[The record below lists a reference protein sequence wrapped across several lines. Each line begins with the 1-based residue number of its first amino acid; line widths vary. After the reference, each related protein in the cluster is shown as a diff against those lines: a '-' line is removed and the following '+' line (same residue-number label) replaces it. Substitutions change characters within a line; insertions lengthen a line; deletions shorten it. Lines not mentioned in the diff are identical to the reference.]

1 MSGDKEQDY
10 FSDGLT
16 EELLNSLARINE
28 LQVAARTSAFSFKGK
43 DVNVSTIGRELNVG
57 AILEGSV
64 RRSGHTVRITAQ
76 LINASTGYH
85 LWSETYDRDIGDVL
99 KLQSDIANA
108 VAGALKVTLL
118 GDVTSKVE
126 LGGTHNPAAFDAYLQ
141 ASRALGAAYDDQK
154 MLAALSGFDAA
165 IRLDPNYAL
174 ALAARS
180 RELSGYASEYA
191 TKDAVRREYL
201 DRALADA
208 NRAISLAPDL
218 AEGHLALA
226 EFLGAEVQY
235 GQALPEYERAAKL
248 APGNAQVLREYGR
261 FLSNMGRSA
270 ESIVAARRAVVL
282 DPLNPRSHYRLADA
296 FYNARQY
303 QDSVAAY
310 QQFINLDPDSPH
322 AHAFQGLAYYGLGNY
337 EAARAVC
344 EAKGGQWNQLCLA
357 VVYQKLGRHADA
369 AAQLAQMKADGGD
382 AAAYQYAQIYAQW
395 GQREDSLQWLET
407 ALRLRDPG
415 LVALKVDPLMDP
427 VRQEPRLQA
436 VLAKVQ
442 FPD

>member
-57 AILEGSV
+57 AVLEGSV

-85 LWSETYDRDIGDVL
+85 LWSETYDRDLGDVL

-108 VAGALKVTLL
+108 VAAALKVTLL
-118 GDVTSKVE
+118 GDVASKVE
-126 LGGTHNPAAFDAYLQ
+126 LGGTRDPAAFDAYLQ
-141 ASRALGAAYDDQK
+141 ASRIFNASHDE
-154 MLAALSGFDAA
+154 AALRAA
-165 IRLDPNYAL
+165 IAAFSDAIRRDPDYAL

-180 RELSGYASEYA
+180 RAITGYAGEYVI
-191 TKDAVRREYL
+191 KDALRHEEYQK
-201 DRALADA
+201 ALADA
-208 NRAISLAPDL
+208 QRAISLAPDL
-218 AEGHLALA
+218 ADGHQALALFYST
-226 EFLGAEVQY
+226 EPDY
-235 GQALPEYERAAKL
+235 GRALTEYERAAEL

-261 FLSNMGRSA
+261 FVSEMGRSA
-270 ESIVAARRAVVL
+270 AGIAATRRAVVL

-296 FYNARQY
+296 LYNARLY

-322 AHAFQGLAYYGLGNY
+322 AYAFQGLAYYGLGNY
-337 EAARAVC
+337 AAGRAAC
-344 EAKGGQWNQLCLA
+344 EVKGGQWNQLCRA
-357 VVYQKLGRHADA
+357 VVYEKLGRHTDA
-369 AAQLAQMKADGGD
+369 EAQLAQMKAEGGD

-395 GQREDSLQWLET
+395 GRREDALRWLET

-415 LVALKVDPLMDP
+415 LIALKTDPLMDP
-427 VRQEPRLQA
+427 LRQEPRLQA
-436 VLAKVQ
+436 VLTKLN
-442 FPD
+442 FPH